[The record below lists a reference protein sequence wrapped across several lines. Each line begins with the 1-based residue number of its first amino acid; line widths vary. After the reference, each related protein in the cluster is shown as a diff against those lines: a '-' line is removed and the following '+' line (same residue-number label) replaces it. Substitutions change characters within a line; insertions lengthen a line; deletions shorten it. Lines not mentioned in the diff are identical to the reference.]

1 MLDAPTMVGG
11 TADECHKRLHMIFQD
26 FDDFYATVCS
36 NFAPFIFDL
45 LQFMDTDVMSLGSA
59 FNFK

>member
-1 MLDAPTMVGG
+1 MVGG